1 MGEEWQVPEDLLYD
15 RNNYWVKV
23 TGNEAVVGLT
33 HYGQSTAG
41 DVIYLELPPVGTV
54 VRRGEG
60 FGSIESGKW
69 VGKLIPPVTGE
80 VIEVNSGVTAD
91 PGEVNRSPYTAGWL
105 IRIRLEDPSELECLM
120 SPEDY
125 REWVREQERMEMEEG
140 FVS

>member
-23 TGNEAVVGLT
+23 TSGEAVIGLT
-33 HYGQSTAG
+33 HYGQSTTG

-80 VIEVNSGVTAD
+80 VTEINLRAAVD
-91 PGEVNRSPYTAGWL
+91 PGEVNRAPYTTGWL
-105 IRIRLEDPSELECLM
+105 IRVRLQEPSELESLM
-120 SPEDY
+120 DSEAY
-125 REWVREQERMEMEEG
+125 REWIREQERLEMEEG
-140 FVS
+140 FAS